1 MSAMARAR
9 RPVGE
14 LWVLLAGL
22 GGLVT
27 ISAADAGAGAR
38 SFPAA
43 TDPVGLLAPLVRA
56 ADMDWSPPL
65 LRSAAVIAGLLV
77 ALAAVALVL
86 SDRPW
91 PRWIPV
97 TLTAVVVVLLTV
109 PGVALQAGLRQS
121 TEPWLHTNDSTFQI
135 ELGGQVIR
143 DGQDPYGHDYG
154 NSGMERFYAF
164 DDTEVTEVNGRQVAL
179 DHFAYFPGTPLSAAA
194 WGLLPE
200 PFSDYRFLVLLCG
213 IAAGAAALLFR
224 GPLGWRLAL
233 GAVIAASPVAIR
245 ADWFGQADAPA
256 LLCAVLAFALAAR
269 RRWIWAAVL
278 IALAILLKQF
288 ALFALPFLALLI
300 WQGAG
305 RALFIR
311 AAGVFALVLLGG
323 FLPFALMDLPALWED
338 TITFGGSI
346 YPIIGYGLAPL
357 LVKAGLLDPH
367 GGWPFGLIA
376 LLVWLP
382 ITFLLLRAQLRS
394 GRLWMAAAGFGASLY
409 LLLFISRVFQETYV
423 IWPLTAIVLACLL
436 AVHERDEPAASGA

>member
-1 MSAMARAR
+1 MSAMAQTR

-14 LWVLLAGL
+14 LWVLLAAL
-22 GGLVT
+22 GSLAT

-43 TDPVGLLAPLVRA
+43 TDPAGLLAPLVRA

-65 LRSAAVIAGLLV
+65 LRSAAVVAGLII
-77 ALAAVALVL
+77 ALAAVALVV

-97 TLTAVVVVLLTV
+97 ALTALVVLLLTV
-109 PGVALQAGLRQS
+109 PGVALQAGLRQA
-121 TEPWLHTNDSTFQI
+121 TAPWLHTNDSTFQI

-143 DGQDPYGHDYG
+143 DGKDPYGHDYG
-154 NSGMERFYAF
+154 NSGMEKFYGF
-164 DDTEVTEVNGRQVAL
+164 DDTEVTEVDGRQVAL
-179 DHFAYFPGTPLSAAA
+179 DHFAYFPGTPLTAAA
-194 WGLLPE
+194 WGVLPK

-213 IAAGAAALLFR
+213 LASGAAALLFR

-233 GAVIAASPVAIR
+233 GAVIAASPLAIR

-256 LLCAVLAFALAAR
+256 LLCTILAFALAAR
-269 RRWIWAAVL
+269 KRWVWAAVS
-278 IALAILLKQF
+278 IALAVLLKQF
-288 ALFALPFLALLI
+288 ALFALPFVALLI

-305 RALFIR
+305 RSVFIR
-311 AAGVFALVLLGG
+311 AAGACALVMLAG
-323 FLPFALMDLPALWED
+323 FLPFALMDLPGLWED

-376 LLVWLP
+376 LFTWLP
-382 ITFLLLRAQLRS
+382 VTFLLLRAQLRCGPPVDGGGGLRRLALPAPVHLPGLPGDVRDLAAHGHRAGLPA
-394 GRLWMAAAGFGASLY
+394 GRA
-409 LLLFISRVFQETYV
+409 
-423 IWPLTAIVLACLL
+423 
-436 AVHERDEPAASGA
+436 